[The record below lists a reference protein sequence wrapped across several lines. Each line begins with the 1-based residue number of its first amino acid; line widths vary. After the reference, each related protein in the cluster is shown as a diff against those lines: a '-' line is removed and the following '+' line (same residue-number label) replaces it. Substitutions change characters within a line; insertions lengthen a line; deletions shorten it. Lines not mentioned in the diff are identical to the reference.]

1 MTADPKTYLGK
12 RGYCIYKDKISI
24 SEQGTIRDDLMVAPY
39 IPKSPAPPIKFPIYR
54 ESMYKLYVP
63 RFYGNSVYGEP
74 EAIKLDQPEKS
85 NMKFIGELRPYQNNI
100 VSSYHKNLEKGGGL
114 LEIPCG
120 RGKCL
125 GINTPIMLYDGTIKM
140 VQDIKVGDV
149 IMGDDSTPRNILTL
163 ARGREQMYKVI
174 PNKGDSY
181 TVNESHILSLKY
193 SSTVNKHTPKGTVRD
208 IAVLD
213 YLALPKSYHSRGGV
227 LVGYRVPIQFPTKSV
242 KIDPYLLGYWLGD
255 GASKG
260 TLITTQEACVLKYL
274 TADCFKNKHPSL
286 YLQYTGAQYDYR
298 INSINKPS
306 KESNELMNY
315 LRYYN
320 LIKNKHIPHDYKCN
334 DRTTQ
339 LELLAG
345 ILDSDGSPA
354 SNSYDIIQKNETLL
368 DDIIFLARSL
378 GFAAYKSMCKKSCIY
393 KGEKKEGTYYRATI
407 HGKGLDEI
415 PVKCPRKKVSP
426 RKQIKDALNTRIKI
440 EKLEVDNYYGF
451 EIDGNHRFV
460 LGDFT
465 VTHNTVMALKIAAD
479 VGLKTLVIVHKG
491 FLLSQW
497 VERIEQF
504 IPNAKIGKIQGK
516 TIDIQGKDIVIGMLQ
531 SLSMKEYPEETFSS
545 FGLTIVD
552 EVHHI
557 AAEVFVRSLFKIV
570 TKYVLGLS
578 ATMNR
583 KDGLSKVFKMFL
595 GDIIYK
601 ETREG
606 NDNVLVK
613 AITYK
618 TTDDEFNE
626 VKYDYRGNPAY
637 STMISKLCNF
647 NPRSE
652 FILKVVQDIYN
663 ENTKQQIMIL
673 AHNKSLLKY
682 FYDAIDHRKFASVGY
697 YVGGMKEQALKES
710 ETKSIIIGTYAMAS
724 EALDIKTLTTLV
736 MATPKTDITQAVGR
750 ILRTKEH
757 TPLVVDIIDDH
768 DVFTNQWKKR
778 KSYYKK
784 ENYKIISCDSNN
796 YNNTDYK
803 TEFDPE
809 NAPKKGSAKK
819 QRKCLIKL

>member
-63 RFYGNSVYGEP
+63 RFYGKSVYGEP
-74 EAIKLDQPEKS
+74 EAIKLDEPEKS

-114 LEIPCG
+114 LEVPCG
-120 RGKCL
+120 RGK
-125 GINTPIMLYDGTIKM
+125 TI
-140 VQDIKVGDV
+140 
-149 IMGDDSTPRNILTL
+149 
-163 ARGREQMYKVI
+163 
-174 PNKGDSY
+174 
-181 TVNESHILSLKY
+181 
-193 SSTVNKHTPKGTVRD
+193 
-208 IAVLD
+208 
-213 YLALPKSYHSRGGV
+213 
-227 LVGYRVPIQFPTKSV
+227 
-242 KIDPYLLGYWLGD
+242 
-255 GASKG
+255 
-260 TLITTQEACVLKYL
+260 C
-274 TADCFKNKHPSL
+274 
-286 YLQYTGAQYDYR
+286 
-298 INSINKPS
+298 
-306 KESNELMNY
+306 
-315 LRYYN
+315 
-320 LIKNKHIPHDYKCN
+320 
-334 DRTTQ
+334 
-339 LELLAG
+339 
-345 ILDSDGSPA
+345 
-354 SNSYDIIQKNETLL
+354 
-368 DDIIFLARSL
+368 
-378 GFAAYKSMCKKSCIY
+378 
-393 KGEKKEGTYYRATI
+393 
-407 HGKGLDEI
+407 
-415 PVKCPRKKVSP
+415 
-426 RKQIKDALNTRIKI
+426 
-440 EKLEVDNYYGF
+440 
-451 EIDGNHRFV
+451 
-460 LGDFT
+460 
-465 VTHNTVMALKIAAD
+465 ALKIASD

-491 FLLSQW
+491 FLLNQW

-516 TIDIQGKDIVIGMLQ
+516 TIDIEGKDIVIGMLQ

-595 GDIIYK
+595 GDIVYK

-710 ETKSIIIGTYAMAS
+710 ENKSIIIGTYAMAS

>member
-74 EAIKLDQPEKS
+74 EAIKLDEPEKS

-114 LEIPCG
+114 LEVPCG
-120 RGKCL
+120 RGK
-125 GINTPIMLYDGTIKM
+125 TI
-140 VQDIKVGDV
+140 
-149 IMGDDSTPRNILTL
+149 
-163 ARGREQMYKVI
+163 
-174 PNKGDSY
+174 
-181 TVNESHILSLKY
+181 
-193 SSTVNKHTPKGTVRD
+193 
-208 IAVLD
+208 
-213 YLALPKSYHSRGGV
+213 
-227 LVGYRVPIQFPTKSV
+227 
-242 KIDPYLLGYWLGD
+242 
-255 GASKG
+255 
-260 TLITTQEACVLKYL
+260 C
-274 TADCFKNKHPSL
+274 
-286 YLQYTGAQYDYR
+286 
-298 INSINKPS
+298 
-306 KESNELMNY
+306 
-315 LRYYN
+315 
-320 LIKNKHIPHDYKCN
+320 
-334 DRTTQ
+334 
-339 LELLAG
+339 
-345 ILDSDGSPA
+345 
-354 SNSYDIIQKNETLL
+354 
-368 DDIIFLARSL
+368 
-378 GFAAYKSMCKKSCIY
+378 
-393 KGEKKEGTYYRATI
+393 
-407 HGKGLDEI
+407 
-415 PVKCPRKKVSP
+415 
-426 RKQIKDALNTRIKI
+426 
-440 EKLEVDNYYGF
+440 
-451 EIDGNHRFV
+451 
-460 LGDFT
+460 
-465 VTHNTVMALKIAAD
+465 ALKIASD

-491 FLLSQW
+491 FLLNQW

-516 TIDIQGKDIVIGMLQ
+516 TIDIEGKDIVIGMLQ

-710 ETKSIIIGTYAMAS
+710 ENKSIIIGTYAMAS